1 MNYFSINLYPQGEKN
16 RQRRVIIRQM
26 DIIHRVLLIS
36 ALFLTAVYLYF
47 IINSLS
53 IKSKINRELDSLK
66 AVAADQR
73 LTTQEKDNI
82 LFMLSK
88 EKHEVVM
95 GSFLRVVNKYLI
107 RNMYVTGIQF
117 KRLPFELHFSLE
129 LKSSG
134 VSRYKVNDIEAMIDN
149 IINDKEYKLK
159 ITDVAVQEM
168 NIQKGNLL
176 NVTINGKVRIF
187 E

>member
-16 RQRRVIIRQM
+16 KQKRVIIRQM
-26 DIIHRVLLIS
+26 DLIHRILFIS

-47 IINSLS
+47 IVNSIS
-53 IKSKINRELDSLK
+53 IKAKINNELDSLK
-66 AVAADQR
+66 TRAMDHR
-73 LTTQEKDNI
+73 LTSQEKDNI

-95 GSFLRVVNKYLI
+95 GSFLKVVNKYLI
-107 RNMYVTGIQF
+107 RNMYVTGIRF

-159 ITDVAVQEM
+159 ITDVAIQEM
-168 NIQKGNLL
+168 NIQKGKLL
-176 NVTINGKVRIF
+176 NVTVNGKVRIF